1 MGGLGGLCRGIRGR
15 SLALRFNRCLLW
27 PDFVAVADRE
37 IHGAPSRKGPEGP
50 WVIVN
55 RLAGQSLGTSA
66 TVLVPTGTAAPLVTV
81 PVAEALVM
89 LL

>member
-1 MGGLGGLCRGIRGR
+1 MGGLGGLCRGICGR

-27 PDFVAVADRE
+27 HGLLAVADWE
-37 IHGAPSRKGPEGP
+37 IHWAPSRKGPEGP

-55 RLAGQSLGTSA
+55 RLAGQSLGTRA

-81 PVAEALVM
+81 PVAAALVM
-89 LL
+89 LD